1 MTYRGKKNFASILP
15 YAVWMAMMML
25 LPPTSE
31 CYAARTLVT
40 AILMLPCLFYLER
53 HHGVIYRNRTL
64 FPELFWGF
72 LVGIVVLVAWVWPEQ
87 FEWYRKWCIY
97 GDGGTSAIAES
108 DMVLKLVRLV
118 GSAFVISVAEE
129 LFFRRFLMRFAGF
142 WFMVLLFAVEHD
154 RWLVGAL
161 AGVVYGLLAIRRGLG
176 SAIVAHVVT
185 NLVLG
190 VWVLLSGQLR
200 FW

>member
-25 LPPTSE
+25 LPSTGE

-40 AILMLPCLFYLER
+40 AVLLFPCLFYLER
-53 HHGVIYRNRTL
+53 HHGVIHRNRTI
-64 FPELFWGF
+64 FPELAWGF
-72 LVGIVVLVAWVWPEQ
+72 LVGIVVLVVWIWPEQ

-97 GDGGTSAIAES
+97 GDGGTSAVAES
-108 DMVLKLVRLV
+108 DMMLKIVRLL

-129 LFFRRFLMRFAGF
+129 LFFRRWLMRFAGF
-142 WFMVLLFAVEHD
+142 WWMVALFAVEHD
-154 RWLVGAL
+154 RWLVGAFAGLLYGWL
-161 AGVVYGLLAIRRGLG
+161 ALRKGLLA
-176 SAIVAHVVT
+176 AIVAHVVT
-185 NLVLG
+185 NLALGLYVLETG
-190 VWVLLSGQLR
+190 NWQ

>member
-97 GDGGTSAIAES
+97 GDGGTAAVDES
-108 DMVLKLVRLV
+108 EMVYKIVRLL
-118 GSAFVISVAEE
+118 GSAFVISIAEE
-129 LFFRRFLMRFAGF
+129 LFFRRWLMRFAGF
-142 WFMVLLFAVEHD
+142 WLMVALFAVEHD
-154 RWLVGAL
+154 RWLVGAIAGMLYGWL
-161 AGVVYGLLAIRRGLG
+161 ALRKGLL
-176 SAIVAHVVT
+176 SAIIAHVTT
-185 NLVLG
+185 NLALGLYVLETG
-190 VWVLLSGQLR
+190 NWQ

>member
-1 MTYRGKKNFASILP
+1 MTYRAKKNFASIIP
-15 YAVWMAMMML
+15 YSVWMAMMML
-25 LPPTSE
+25 LPPTGE

-40 AILMLPCLFYLER
+40 AILLFPCLFYLER

-87 FEWYRKWCIY
+87 FEWYREWCIY

-108 DMVLKLVRLV
+108 DRVLKLVRLV

-129 LFFRRFLMRFAGF
+129 LFF
-142 WFMVLLFAVEHD
+142 LLYG
-154 RWLVGAL
+154 WLAL
-161 AGVVYGLLAIRRGLG
+161 RKGLL

-185 NLVLG
+185 NLALGLYVLETKS
-190 VWVLLSGQLR
+190 WQ

>member
-40 AILMLPCLFYLER
+40 AILLLPCLFYLER

-72 LVGIVVLVAWVWPEQ
+72 LVGIVVLVVWVWPEQ

-97 GDGGTSAIAES
+97 GDGGTNEVAET

-142 WFMVLLFAVEHD
+142 WWMVLLFAVEHD
-154 RWLVGAL
+154 RWLVGAF
-161 AGVVYGLLAIRRGLG
+161 AGLLYGWLALRKGLL

-185 NLVLG
+185 NLALGLYVLETKS
-190 VWVLLSGQLR
+190 WQ

>member
-97 GDGGTSAIAES
+97 GDGGTNAVAET

-142 WFMVLLFAVEHD
+142 WWMVLLFAIEHD

-161 AGVVYGLLAIRRGLG
+161 AGLLYGWLAIRKGLL

-185 NLVLG
+185 NLALG
-190 VWVLLSGQLR
+190 IYVIETKNWQ

>member
-25 LPPTSE
+25 LPPTGE

-40 AILMLPCLFYLER
+40 AILLLPCLFYLER

-97 GDGGTSAIAES
+97 GDGGTSAVAET

-142 WFMVLLFAVEHD
+142 WWMVLLFAVEHD
-154 RWLVGAL
+154 RWLVGAF
-161 AGVVYGLLAIRRGLG
+161 AGLLYGWLALRKGLL

-185 NLVLG
+185 NLALGLYVLETKS
-190 VWVLLSGQLR
+190 WQ